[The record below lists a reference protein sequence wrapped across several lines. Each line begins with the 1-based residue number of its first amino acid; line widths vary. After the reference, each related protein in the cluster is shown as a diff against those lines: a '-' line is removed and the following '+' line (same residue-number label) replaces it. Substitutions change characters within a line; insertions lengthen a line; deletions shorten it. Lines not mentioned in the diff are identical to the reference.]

1 MNAAGHR
8 DRTLARRY
16 WHALIDSRPYELGD
30 VRVRRDLS
38 LWHRY
43 WTALLGLP
51 PAPAP
56 EPSPA
61 SERSAPEPP
70 LATERSAREQPLATE
85 SPPVAEHPAAH
96 PRERRTR
103 RMPLARMLLPLAA
116 TGMAIAFGLVVIRPF
131 TTPGPIAG
139 SPSGSATQVSG
150 DPRTED
156 PGSTTPAL
164 FDEVVTLPFPA
175 TAGEPS
181 RWRLT
186 PQGATTAGPGDA
198 DLVLT
203 RDAIYVDENRTRVVT
218 SREQCRRTP
227 PTEDGPE
234 GERRVRPHQH
244 LCILT
249 HASHLAYVVLDDPAG
264 GAVKAAITIWPTG

>member
-38 LWHRY
+38 LWQRY

-51 PAPAP
+51 SAPAP
-56 EPSPA
+56 EPSLA
-61 SERSAPEPP
+61 SERSAPEP
-70 LATERSAREQPLATE
+70 LATEG
-85 SPPVAEHPAAH
+85 PPVVEHPAAH
-96 PRERRTR
+96 PRVRRTR

-164 FDEVVTLPFPA
+164 FDEVVTLPLPA
-175 TAGEPS
+175 TAGEPG

-218 SREQCRRTP
+218 SGEQCRRTP
-227 PTEDGPE
+227 PAEDGPE
-234 GERRVRPHQH
+234 GERRVRPHQR

-249 HASHLAYVVLDDPAG
+249 HASHLAYVVLEDPAG
-264 GAVKAAITIWPTG
+264 GAVKAAVTVWPTG